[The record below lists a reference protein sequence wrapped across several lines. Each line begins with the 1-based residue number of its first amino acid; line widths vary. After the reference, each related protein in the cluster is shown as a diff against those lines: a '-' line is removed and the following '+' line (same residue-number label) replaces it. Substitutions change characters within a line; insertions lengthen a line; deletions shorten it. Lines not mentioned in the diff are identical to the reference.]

1 MSKTIV
7 LIYKLPTL
15 YEILH
20 EINDLLNFELQST
33 LDEIELK
40 NIISDK
46 KKTFV
51 VISET
56 KISEVQ
62 GDNNIILSK
71 FPIKFFNLIEKI
83 NIILLKK
90 NFITQS
96 KININDYQLDVNSR
110 ALKIGKKK
118 LKLTQ
123 KETEIIFFIKNSN
136 KEVSI
141 SSLKKNVWGH
151 SSELESHTVETH
163 VYRLRKKIKDFFIDS
178 KFIKSTENGK
188 GSFKRIK
195 K

>member
-1 MSKTIV
+1 MLQDKDRIFKNLYGRNSWNLKGDKSRGGWYKT
-7 LIYKLPTL
+7 
-15 YEILH
+15 
-20 EINDLLNFELQST
+20 
-33 LDEIELK
+33 K
-40 NIISDK
+40 NI
-46 KKTFV
+46 
-51 VISET
+51 
-56 KISEVQ
+56 
-62 GDNNIILSK
+62 
-71 FPIKFFNLIEKI
+71 IEKI

-151 SSELESHTVETH
+151 SSELETHTVETH
-163 VYRLRKKIKDFFIDS
+163 VYRLRKKIKDFFNDS
-178 KFIKSTENGK
+178 KFIKSTDNGYK
-188 GSFKRIK
+188 I
-195 K
+195 

>member
-1 MSKTIV
+1 M
-7 LIYKLPTL
+7 KL
-15 YEILH
+15 
-20 EINDLLNFELQST
+20 ELS
-33 LDEIELK
+33 

-46 KKTFV
+46 KNFV

-71 FPIKFFNLIEKI
+71 FPIKVFNLIEKI

-96 KININDYQLDVNSR
+96 KININDYQLDLNSR

-123 KETEIIFFIKNSN
+123 KETEIIIFIKNSN
-136 KEVSI
+136 RKPVSI
-141 SSLKKNVWGH
+141 SSLKKNVWTF
-151 SSELESHTVETH
+151 L
-163 VYRLRKKIKDFFIDS
+163 
-178 KFIKSTENGK
+178 
-188 GSFKRIK
+188 
-195 K
+195 

>member
-7 LIYKLPTL
+7 LIYKIPIL

-46 KKTFV
+46 KKTFI

-56 KISEVQ
+56 KISEIQ
-62 GDNNIILSK
+62 RDNNITLSN
-71 FPIKFFNLIEKI
+71 FPIKVFNLIEKI
-83 NIILLKK
+83 NIFLLKK
-90 NFITQS
+90 NFVTQS
-96 KININDYQLDVNSR
+96 KININDYQLDINSR
-110 ALKIGKKK
+110 VLKIGKKK

-123 KETEIIFFIKNSN
+123 KETEIIFFIKKSN

-151 SSELESHTVETH
+151 SSELETHTVETH
-163 VYRLRKKIKDFFIDS
+163 VYRLRKKIKDFFNDS
-178 KFIKSTENGK
+178 TFIKSTDNGYK
-188 GSFKRIK
+188 I
-195 K
+195 

>member
-15 YEILH
+15 YEILS
-20 EINDLLNFELQST
+20 EINDLLNFELQSA
-33 LDEIELK
+33 LDELELS

-46 KKTFV
+46 KNFV

-71 FPIKFFNLIEKI
+71 FPIKVFNLIEKI
-83 NIILLKK
+83 NIFLLKK
-90 NFITQS
+90 NFVTQS
-96 KININDYQLDVNSR
+96 KININDYQLDINSR

-151 SSELESHTVETH
+151 SSELETHTVETH
-163 VYRLRKKIKDFFIDS
+163 VYRLRKKIKDFFNDS
-178 KFIKSTENGK
+178 KFIKSTDNGYK
-188 GSFKRIK
+188 I
-195 K
+195 